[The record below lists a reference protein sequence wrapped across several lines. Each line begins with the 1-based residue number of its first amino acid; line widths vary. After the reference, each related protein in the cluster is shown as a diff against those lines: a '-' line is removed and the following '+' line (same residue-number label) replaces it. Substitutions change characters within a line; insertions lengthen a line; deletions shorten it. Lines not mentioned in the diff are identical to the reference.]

1 MLRPYFNAAT
11 PAGGAM
17 LTELRVRDLAV
28 IADVTLPFQP
38 GLNVLTGET
47 GAGKSMVVDALALL
61 LGERA
66 SADVVRPGAEKT
78 VVEGAF
84 EFTSAIHRHLLP
96 PFAALG
102 IELEDGR
109 LILKREVHREGK
121 SRAWVNGSP
130 TTVGVLAQVGALLVD
145 LHGQHETQSLLR
157 PDAQRDMLDAYA
169 DAAVERVAVRDA
181 YARLKELEQREADL
195 TSKQDEVRRKADY
208 LRHVLQEIERA
219 KPKVGEDEALDVE
232 AKRLA
237 HAEELGRL
245 ARELEEAVD
254 ASGLSKAHR
263 ILGSLLRVDPSLA
276 KWQELLD
283 AAVAS
288 ATELA
293 EAARSYASEI
303 EADPERLTAV
313 EQRRDLLFR
322 LQPKNSPTIPD
333 VLAAR
338 ARRAP
343 ERFPAGEPRRDLLFR
358 LQQKHGPTIPDVL
371 AARDSAAR
379 ELELLDTADLDLP
392 NIAAEREAAAGEFLR
407 ATEALTGKRVTGAK
421 KLARAINKVLPALG
435 MEGGRFEASLV
446 RRMPHAAHGAEDVAF
461 LVKLNEGMESRP
473 LARVASGG
481 ELSRLMLALKVVLAS
496 HAVVP
501 TLVFDEVDQGI
512 GGEVGGRVGEALM
525 AVSREGRQALVI
537 THLPQIAV
545 YADQQL
551 LVRKA
556 KKSGI
561 ATSDVEVVAGESRIK
576 EIARMLGDADM
587 ATARRH
593 ATGLLRTAS
602 ALPPSPAEAPTPP
615 APARPKRGGFAGR
628 TTSLRRRP
636 RRGSSPPRAAAAAL
650 R

>member
-1 MLRPYFNAAT
+1 
-11 PAGGAM
+11 M

-84 EFTSAIHRHLLP
+84 EFVAAVHRHLLP

-102 IELEDGR
+102 VELEEGR
-109 LILKREVHREGK
+109 LVLKREVLREGK

-130 TTVGVLAQVGALLVD
+130 TTIGVLAEIGALLVD

-169 DAAVERVAVRDA
+169 DADVERVAVRDA
-181 YARLKELEQREADL
+181 HARLKELETREAEL
-195 TSKQDEVRRKADY
+195 TARQEDVRRKADY

-219 KPKVGEDEALDVE
+219 KPKLGEDEALDVE

-245 ARELEEAVD
+245 ARELEETVD
-254 ASGLSKAHR
+254 AAGLTKAQK
-263 ILGSLLRVDPSLA
+263 ILANLRRVDPSLG

-283 AAVAS
+283 AAFAS
-288 ATELA
+288 AAELA
-293 EAARSYASEI
+293 QAARAYASDI
-303 EADPERLTAV
+303 EADPERLSAV
-313 EQRRDLLFR
+313 EQ
-322 LQPKNSPTIPD
+322 
-333 VLAAR
+333 
-338 ARRAP
+338 
-343 ERFPAGEPRRDLLFR
+343 RRDLLFR
-358 LQQKHGPTIPDVL
+358 LQQKHGPTMADVL
-371 AARDSAAR
+371 AARDTAAR
-379 ELELLDTADLDLP
+379 ELELLDTADLDLR
-392 NIAAEREAAAGEFLR
+392 NIAADREQAAAEFTR
-407 ATEALTGKRVTGAK
+407 ATEALTTKRAAGAK
-421 KLARAINKVLPALG
+421 KLARAVNKLLPALG
-435 MEGGRFEASLV
+435 MGGGRFEVSLSGAQ
-446 RRMPHAAHGAEDVAF
+446 RTAHGAHGAETVTF
-461 LVKLNEGMESRP
+461 QVKLNEGLDARP

-481 ELSRLMLALKVVLAS
+481 ELSRIMLTLKVVLAS
-496 HAVVP
+496 HDVVP

-525 AVSREGRQALVI
+525 DVSREGRQALVI

-545 YADQQL
+545 FADQH
-551 LVRKA
+551 LVVAKGTKA
-556 KKSGI
+556 GV
-561 ATSDVEVVAGESRIK
+561 ATSDVAAVAGEPRVK

-587 ATARRH
+587 ATAQRH
-593 ATGLLRTAS
+593 AVELLKTAS
-602 ALPPSPAEAPTPP
+602 EKSASQSGIPSP
-615 APARPKRGGFAGR
+615 PARAHPTR
-628 TTSLRRRP
+628 
-636 RRGSSPPRAAAAAL
+636 
-650 R
+650 

>member
-1 MLRPYFNAAT
+1 V
-11 PAGGAM
+11 

-66 SADVVRPGAEKT
+66 SADVVRPGADKT

-84 EFTSAIHRHLLP
+84 EFVAAVHRHLLP

-102 IELEDGR
+102 VELEEGR
-109 LILKREVHREGK
+109 LVLKREVLREGK

-130 TTVGVLAQVGALLVD
+130 TTIGVLAEIGALLVD

-169 DAAVERVAVRDA
+169 DADVERVAVRDA
-181 YARLKELEQREADL
+181 HAHLKELETREAEL
-195 TSKQDEVRRKADY
+195 TTRQEDVRRKADY

-219 KPKVGEDEALDVE
+219 KPKLGEDDALE
-232 AKRLA
+232 IESKRLA
-237 HAEELGRL
+237 HAEELARL
-245 ARELEEAVD
+245 ARELEETVD
-254 ASGLSKAHR
+254 AAGLTKAQK
-263 ILGSLLRVDPSLA
+263 ILASLLRVDSSLG

-283 AAVAS
+283 AAFSS
-288 ATELA
+288 AAELA
-293 EAARSYASEI
+293 QVARAYASEI
-303 EADPERLTAV
+303 EADPERLSAV
-313 EQRRDLLFR
+313 EQRRD
-322 LQPKNSPTIPD
+322 
-333 VLAAR
+333 V
-338 ARRAP
+338 
-343 ERFPAGEPRRDLLFR
+343 LFR
-358 LQQKHGPTIPDVL
+358 LQQKHGPTIADVL
-371 AARDSAAR
+371 AARDTAAR
-379 ELELLDTADLDLP
+379 ELELLDTADLDLR
-392 NIAAEREAAAGEFLR
+392 NIAADRAKAAEEFSR
-407 ATEALTGKRVTGAK
+407 ATAALTAKRIAGAK
-421 KLARAINKVLPALG
+421 KLSRAVNKILPALG
-435 MEGGRFEASLV
+435 MPGGRFLV
-446 RRMPHAAHGAEDVAF
+446 SQSPVPSPRADGAETVTF
-461 LVKLNEGMESRP
+461 EVELNPGLGQRP

-496 HAVVP
+496 HDVVP

-525 AVSREGRQALVI
+525 DVSREGRQALVI

-545 YADQQL
+545 YADQH
-551 LVRKA
+551 LVVA
-556 KKSGI
+556 KGQKGGV
-561 ATSDVEVVAGESRIK
+561 ATSDVAVAEAETRVK

-593 ATGLLRTAS
+593 AVELLKTAS
-602 ALPPSPAEAPTPP
+602 EKSASQSGTLSPP
-615 APARPKRGGFAGR
+615 A
-628 TTSLRRRP
+628 
-636 RRGSSPPRAAAAAL
+636 RAHPT

>member
-1 MLRPYFNAAT
+1 V
-11 PAGGAM
+11 

-78 VVEGAF
+78 IVEGAF
-84 EFTSAIHRHLLP
+84 EFVAAVHRHLLP

-102 IELEDGR
+102 IELEEGR
-109 LILKREVHREGK
+109 LVLKREVLREGK

-130 TTVGVLAQVGALLVD
+130 TTIGVLAEIGALLVD

-157 PDAQRDMLDAYA
+157 PDAQRDMLDAYGDA
-169 DAAVERVAVRDA
+169 DVERVAVRDA
-181 YARLKELEQREADL
+181 HLRLKELETREAEL
-195 TSKQDEVRRKADY
+195 TTRQEDVRRKADY

-219 KPKVGEDEALDVE
+219 KPKLGEDEALDVE

-245 ARELEEAVD
+245 ARELEETVD
-254 ASGLSKAHR
+254 AAGLTQAQK
-263 ILGSLLRVDPSLA
+263 ILASLLRVDPSLG

-283 AAVAS
+283 SAFAGAA
-288 ATELA
+288 ELA
-293 EAARSYASEI
+293 QAARVYASEI

-322 LQPKNSPTIPD
+322 LQ
-333 VLAAR
+333 
-338 ARRAP
+338 
-343 ERFPAGEPRRDLLFR
+343 
-358 LQQKHGPTIPDVL
+358 QKHGPTIADVL
-371 AARDSAAR
+371 AARDTAAR
-379 ELELLDTADLDLP
+379 ELELLDTADLDLR
-392 NIAAEREAAAGEFLR
+392 NIAADR
-407 ATEALTGKRVTGAK
+407 ATAADEFARACAALTEKRTAGSK
-421 KLARAINKVLPALG
+421 KLARAVNKLLPSLG
-435 MEGGRFEASLV
+435 MEGGRFAVDLV
-446 RRMPHAAHGAEDVAF
+446 RRTTHDARGAEEVVF
-461 LVKLNEGMESRP
+461 NVKLNEGLESRP

-496 HAVVP
+496 HDVVP

-512 GGEVGGRVGEALM
+512 GGEVGGRVGEALLD
-525 AVSREGRQALVI
+525 VSREGRQALVI

-545 YADQQL
+545 HADQH
-551 LVRKA
+551 LVVA
-556 KKSGI
+556 KGKKGGV
-561 ATSDVEVVAGESRIK
+561 ATSDVVVAAGETRVT

-593 ATGLLRTAS
+593 AIELLKTAS
-602 ALPPSPAEAPTPP
+602 EKSASQSGTPTPP
-615 APARPKRGGFAGR
+615 A
-628 TTSLRRRP
+628 
-636 RRGSSPPRAAAAAL
+636 RAHPS

>member
-1 MLRPYFNAAT
+1 
-11 PAGGAM
+11 M

-66 SADVVRPGAEKT
+66 SADVVRPGADKT
-78 VVEGAF
+78 IVEGAF
-84 EFTSAIHRHLLP
+84 EFASAVHRHLLP

-102 IELEDGR
+102 VELEDGR

-157 PDAQRDMLDAYA
+157 PDAHRDMLDAYA

-181 YARLKELEQREADL
+181 YARLKELGAREAEL

-219 KPKVGEDEALDVE
+219 KPKVGEDDALDVE

-245 ARELEEAVD
+245 ARELEDAVD
-254 ASGLSKAHR
+254 SSGLSKAHR
-263 ILGSLLRVDPSLA
+263 ILASLLRVDPSLA

-283 AAVAS
+283 ASVAS
-288 ATELA
+288 AAELA
-293 EAARSYASEI
+293 QAARSYASEI

-313 EQRRDLLFR
+313 EQ
-322 LQPKNSPTIPD
+322 
-333 VLAAR
+333 
-338 ARRAP
+338 
-343 ERFPAGEPRRDLLFR
+343 RRDLLFR

-379 ELELLDTADLDLP
+379 ELELLDTADLDLR

-537 THLPQIAV
+537 THLPQIAI
-545 YADQQL
+545 YADQHL
-551 LVRKA
+551 LVKKA

-593 ATGLLRTAS
+593 ATELLRTAS
-602 ALPPSPAEAPTPP
+602 ARPASPAETPTPP
-615 APARPKRGGFAGR
+615 APARPKR
-628 TTSLRRRP
+628 
-636 RRGSSPPRAAAAAL
+636 
-650 R
+650 

>member
-1 MLRPYFNAAT
+1 
-11 PAGGAM
+11 M

-66 SADVVRPGAEKT
+66 SADIVRPGAEKT
-78 VVEGAF
+78 IVEGAF
-84 EFTSAIHRHLLP
+84 EFVAAVHRHLLP

-102 IELEDGR
+102 IELEEGR
-109 LILKREVHREGK
+109 LVLKREVLREGK
-121 SRAWVNGSP
+121 SRAWINGSP
-130 TTVGVLAQVGALLVD
+130 VTISVLSEIGGLLVD

-169 DAAVERVAVRDA
+169 DADVERVAVRDA
-181 YARLKELEQREADL
+181 HARLKELEQREAEL
-195 TSKQDEVRRKADY
+195 TERQADVRKKADY

-219 KPKVGEDEALDVE
+219 KPKAGEDDALEVE
-232 AKRLA
+232 SRRLA

-245 ARELEEAVD
+245 ANELESVLEA
-254 ASGLSKAHR
+254 AGLTKAHR
-263 ILGSLLRVDPSLA
+263 ILASLA
-276 KWQELLD
+276 KLDPSIAQWQELLD
-283 AAVAS
+283 AATTNA
-288 ATELA
+288 AELA
-293 EAARSYASEI
+293 QSAREYASSI

-322 LQPKNSPTIPD
+322 LQ
-333 VLAAR
+333 
-338 ARRAP
+338 
-343 ERFPAGEPRRDLLFR
+343 
-358 LQQKHGPTIPDVL
+358 QKHGPTIADVL

-379 ELELLDTADLDLP
+379 ELELLDTADLDLR
-392 NIAAEREAAAGEFLR
+392 NIAAERAQAAEEFTR
-407 ATEALTGKRVTGAK
+407 ATAALTTKRIAGAK
-421 KLARAINKVLPALG
+421 KLARAVNKLLPALG
-435 MEGGRFEASLV
+435 MEGGKFSAELAPRTT
-446 RRMPHAAHGAEDVAF
+446 HHAHGAEDITFNVQ
-461 LVKLNEGMESRP
+461 LNQGLESRP

-496 HAVVP
+496 HDVVP

-512 GGEVGGRVGEALM
+512 GGEIGARVGEALVD
-525 AVSREGRQALVI
+525 VSRAGRQALVI

-545 YADQQL
+545 HADQQL
-551 LVRKA
+551 VVRKA

-561 ATSDVEVVAGESRIK
+561 ATSDVDVVEGENRIR

-593 ATGLLRTAS
+593 AVELLKTAS
-602 ALPPSPAEAPTPP
+602 ETSASRSETPTPSAPT
-615 APARPKRGGFAGR
+615 
-628 TTSLRRRP
+628 RP
-636 RRGSSPPRAAAAAL
+636 RR
-650 R
+650 